1 MVEWELPSENHM
13 EKLSLKGKRVTV
25 FGLGLNGGGVGT
37 ARFLAG
43 QGVREII
50 VTDIKKREELSAS
63 LGKLASFKHIT
74 YVLGQ
79 HRPEDFSRVDLVVKN
94 PVVPWTN
101 EYVRLA
107 EKSGVPVEM
116 DSSLFFDFCKNPIIG
131 VTGSKGK
138 TSVSSMLV
146 HLLRAGAV
154 PVSAV
159 GVSQSPVL
167 GALEKLSPSDT
178 VVFELSSWRLS
189 ALGRRKRSPKLSVV
203 TNIFPDHLNYYKT
216 MAGYVRDKKHI
227 YEFQKKNDTVVLNA
241 DDETTRSF
249 ADDAPG
255 RVLFFSAKGD
265 LHGHDG
271 AFFRD
276 GIAVFSFGGEEYP
289 IFSFDDVKI
298 PGEHNRVN
306 MLAASLA
313 AIAYGLPKEKV
324 REGVHTFSGVP
335 HRLELV
341 AEKRGV
347 SYWNDTAATIPEAA
361 IGALRAF
368 EGRNIILLVGGS
380 DKNLRFDMFA
390 KEILD
395 RTKGVVFFEG
405 AATEALK
412 RELCKIISDEEKGNC
427 RFEEVASMAKAV
439 EIASRSAKEGDI
451 VLLSP
456 GAASF
461 GLFKNEFDRGNQ
473 FREAASALPEK

>member
-1 MVEWELPSENHM
+1 M

-25 FGLGLNGGGVGT
+25 FGLGLNDGGVGT
-37 ARFLAG
+37 VRFLVG
-43 QGVREII
+43 QGAREII

-63 LGKLASFKHIT
+63 LEKLASFKNVT

-79 HRPEDFSRVDLVVKN
+79 HRPEDFSRTDLVVKN

-116 DSSLFFDFCKNPIIG
+116 DSSLFFDFCRNPIIG

-138 TSVSSMLV
+138 TSVSSMLA

-189 ALGRRKRSPKLSVV
+189 ALGRKKRSPKLSVV

-216 MAGYVRDKKHI
+216 MVGYIRDKKYI
-227 YEFQKKNDTVVLNA
+227 YEFQKKGDMVVLNA
-241 DDETTRSF
+241 DDETTRAF

-265 LHGHDG
+265 LRGHDG
-271 AFFRD
+271 ALFRD
-276 GIAVFSFGGEEYP
+276 GIAVLSFGGEEYP
-289 IFSFDDVKI
+289 MFSFDDVKI

-313 AIAYGLPKEKV
+313 AVAYGLPKEKI
-324 REGVHTFSGVP
+324 RKGVHAFAGVP

-341 AEKRGV
+341 AEKRGI

-368 EGRNIILLVGGS
+368 EGKNIILLAGGS
-380 DKNLRFDMFA
+380 DKNLSFGSFA
-390 KEILD
+390 REILA

-412 RELCKIISDEEKGNC
+412 RELCGIIPETERGDC

-439 EIASRSAKEGDI
+439 EIASRGAQEGDI

-473 FREAASALPEK
+473 FREAVAALSEK